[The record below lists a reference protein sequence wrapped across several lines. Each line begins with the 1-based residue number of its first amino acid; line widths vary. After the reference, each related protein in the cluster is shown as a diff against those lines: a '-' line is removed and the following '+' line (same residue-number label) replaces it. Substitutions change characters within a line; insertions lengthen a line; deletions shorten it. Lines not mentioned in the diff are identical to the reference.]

1 MKFHVMRGPANLGE
15 FVHESTDDGMGTV
28 HGELRP
34 TDRYS
39 EVQQLFRRL
48 SELLDGHRHVPRGL
62 WAERDRLELALQ
74 ADDGTAI
81 ATEWIMIYDF
91 GAELDIAVD
100 AALAD
105 AGQLKCYFGA
115 PEKET

>member
-1 MKFHVMRGPANLGE
+1 MKFHVMRGHTTLGE
-15 FVHESTDDGMGTV
+15 FAHESTDDGMGIV

-34 TDRYS
+34 TDRYA
-39 EVQQLFRRL
+39 EVQQFFRRL
-48 SELLDGHRHVPRGL
+48 SDIIDRGESVPKGMWADRDELGL
-62 WAERDRLELALQ
+62 LLQ

-91 GAELDIAVD
+91 GPELDIAVD

-105 AGQLKCYFGA
+105 AGQLKGYFKT
-115 PEKET
+115 PENGV